1 MMSRQPTVS
10 IGKTT
15 FNKKNPLLEKIWKCR
30 SGKRSYGKEHGN
42 FDIERVIER
51 LDPPIRV
58 RMSRSIY
65 VLVYMLK
72 YINTSLMERENAE
85 VKQRITL
92 LGRSQ
97 RLWDR
102 YGREVLCV
110 SHPWSSWADTSQ

>member
-1 MMSRQPTVS
+1 MV
-10 IGKTT
+10 
-15 FNKKNPLLEKIWKCR
+15 KNMGIF
-30 SGKRSYGKEHGN
+30 G
-42 FDIERVIER
+42 IERVIER
-51 LDPPIRV
+51 LNPPIQV

-72 YINTSLMERENAE
+72 YINTSLTKRENAE

-110 SHPWSSWADTSQ
+110 SHP